1 MSEINLFYGTWELD
15 GILKDIKEGEAIEL
29 LKYAKEQ
36 GINSFDTALVYG
48 NGKVERMLASVID
61 DKDIVLTKIPA
72 KIKPSLDEED
82 IDGFYPEG
90 YIEEK
95 LSESLRNLKRKS
107 INIVLLHNFSR
118 KWTNLRPIN
127 DLVKLKKQGLIDK
140 IGISIPNNFNERLPQ
155 NVVDLIDYIEVPYN
169 VENTWILS
177 DIDYYKENNIQIILR
192 SLFLQGKVITDN
204 NFIIDTLLKVKKLNV
219 NVTIGMTKKS
229 QIDQNIEI
237 LKG

>member
-1 MSEINLFYGTWELD
+1 MSKVNLFYGTWELD
-15 GILKDIKEGEAIEL
+15 GILKDIKEEEAIEL
-29 LKYAKEQ
+29 LKYAKSH

-72 KIKPSLDEED
+72 KTKPSLDEEG
-82 IDGFYPEG
+82 IDDFYPEG

-95 LSESLRNLKRKS
+95 LNESLRNLNRKK

-127 DLVKLKKQGLIDK
+127 DLVRLKEQGLIDK
-140 IGISIPNNFNERLPQ
+140 IGISIPNNYNERLSQ
-155 NVVDLIDYIEVPYN
+155 DVVDLIDYIEVPYN
-169 VENTWILS
+169 VENTWILN

-204 NFIIDTLLKVKKLNV
+204 NYIIDTLLKVKKLNV
-219 NVTIGMTKKS
+219 NVTIGMTKKN

-237 LKG
+237 LRG

>member
-82 IDGFYPEG
+82 IDDFYPEG

-237 LKG
+237 LRG